1 VLAQRNREEEMRVVS
16 VVLVVPLDKESLTT
30 HKDQIGDQETE
41 LPLVDNQTLRYKV
54 SDEVVRLLVAAKL
67 RLLEPAQPNRSNNQ
81 DQSLQKMSE
90 PDLGPLKLVLLVLT
104 SHLPNNKVALVGTR
118 LVPPSHTHLSDGRP
132 SRLIGKA

>member
-1 VLAQRNREEEMRVVS
+1 VLAQRNREEEMRVAS

-90 PDLGPLKLVLLVLT
+90 PDLCPLKLVLLVLI
-104 SHLPNNKVALVGTR
+104 SHLPNNKVALVGTQ
-118 LVPPSHTHLSDGRP
+118 LVPPSHMHLSDGRP